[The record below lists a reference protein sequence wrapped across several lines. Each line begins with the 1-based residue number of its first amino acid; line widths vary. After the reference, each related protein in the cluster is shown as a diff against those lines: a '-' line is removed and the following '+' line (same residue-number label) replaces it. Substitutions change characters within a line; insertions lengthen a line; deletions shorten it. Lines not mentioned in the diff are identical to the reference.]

1 MSPQGNSSATTFP
14 KDRHSVGRHSTITFG
29 TVLTLK
35 QERAT
40 EKYNLEK
47 AAGPMTACS
56 SAVMVSALLMAL
68 AFFFW

>member
-1 MSPQGNSSATTFP
+1 M
-14 KDRHSVGRHSTITFG
+14 GRHSTITFG

-68 AFFFW
+68 AFFFFFGNYRSL